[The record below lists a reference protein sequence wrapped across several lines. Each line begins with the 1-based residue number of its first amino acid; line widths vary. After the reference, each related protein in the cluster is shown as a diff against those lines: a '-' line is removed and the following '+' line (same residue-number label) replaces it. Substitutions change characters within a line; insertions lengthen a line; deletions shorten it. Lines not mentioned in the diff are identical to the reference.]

1 MSSIWEEVKNHIK
14 RELPTKS
21 FSLWIN
27 PITVVDQEDDG
38 LTLGCPN
45 RFSRD
50 WVKENY
56 SGIIEEKLA
65 QIGGDKCRLA
75 WKIMPLKRKE
85 HSPGASP
92 GAAQMTLP
100 NLVKNGHAGRRGLN
114 HDFTFDRFV
123 VGKCNEF
130 AYSASKALALGG
142 QWPYNSLFLLSSTG
156 LGKSHLSQSIGHEI
170 LAQNPAIK
178 VLYVTAEDFV
188 NEMVFALK
196 NGRIEEFKGRY
207 RRECDVLLLEEVHFF
222 GGKERTQLELGHTLD
237 VLANERKRII
247 FTSALLPKDIPNMT
261 KRLSSRL
268 TSGIITTLDK
278 PDYETRVKILQKKSS
293 EQGLLL
299 SEEIVRFLAK
309 RLTGDVRQM
318 ESALRC
324 LKAKSELLKVKIDLD
339 LAEEVL
345 SCHVGEER
353 RTSMEDINNL
363 VCRYFRIEPQLLKS
377 KSRKKIHSYPRN
389 IYVYLCRHFTDA
401 TLEDIGK
408 SIDRNHSTVLYA
420 SEVVEHK
427 MKVDTVVKNQVG
439 FLSERLMT
447 AIS

>member
-27 PITVVDQEDDG
+27 PITVIDQRDDD

-50 WVKENY
+50 WVKEKY
-56 SGIIEEKLA
+56 SGLIEEKLA
-65 QIGGDKCRLA
+65 QIGGARCKLA

-85 HSPGASP
+85 RSGGVFSDT
-92 GAAQMTLP
+92 GQMTLP
-100 NLVKNGHAGRRGLN
+100 KLVKNGHAGRRGLN

-130 AYSASKALALGG
+130 AYSASKALVMGG
-142 QWPYNSLFLLSSTG
+142 QWPYNSLFLLSNTG
-156 LGKSHLSQSIGHEI
+156 LGKSHLSQAIGHEI
-170 LAQNPAIK
+170 MARDPSLR

-207 RRECDVLLLEEVHFF
+207 RRGCDVLLLEEVHFF

-247 FTSALLPKDIPNMT
+247 FTSALLPKDIPRMT

-268 TSGIITTLDK
+268 TSGIITTLAK
-278 PDYETRVKILQKKSS
+278 PDHETRVKILQKKAS

-299 SEEIVRFLAK
+299 SEEIIRYLAQ

-324 LKAKSELLKVKIDLD
+324 LKAKSELLKVKIDLN

-345 SCHVGEER
+345 SCHVAEEPG
-353 RTSMEDINNL
+353 TSMEDISKL
-363 VCRYFRIEPQLLKS
+363 VCRYFRIEPHVLKS

-389 IYVYLCRHFTDA
+389 IYVYLCRQYTDA
-401 TLEDIGK
+401 TLEDIGN

-420 SEVVEHK
+420 AEVVEHK
-427 MKVDTVVKNQVG
+427 MKVDNVVKNQIG
-439 FLSERLMT
+439 FLSERLIAGT
-447 AIS
+447 T

>member
-14 RELPTKS
+14 RDLPTKS

-27 PITVVDQEDDG
+27 PITVLDQEDDC

-65 QIGGDKCRLA
+65 QVGGGRCRLA
-75 WKIMPLKRKE
+75 WKIMPLKRKGR
-85 HSPGASP
+85 PPRAFPDAG
-92 GAAQMTLP
+92 QMALP

-142 QWPYNSLFLLSSTG
+142 QWPYNSLFLLSATG
-156 LGKSHLSQSIGHEI
+156 LGKSHLSQAIGHEI
-170 LAQNPAIK
+170 LAQDPAVK
-178 VLYVTAEDFV
+178 VLYATAEDFV

-196 NGRIEEFKGRY
+196 NGRTEEFKGKY
-207 RRECDVLLLEEVHFF
+207 RRGCDVLLLEEVHFF

-237 VLANERKRII
+237 VLSNERKRII

-268 TSGIITTLDK
+268 TSGIITTLNK
-278 PDYETRVKILQKKSS
+278 PDYETRVKILQKKSC

-299 SEEIVRFLAK
+299 SEEMIRFLGK

-318 ESALRC
+318 ESTLRC

-345 SCHVGEER
+345 SCHVGEEQ
-353 RTSMEDINNL
+353 RTSIEDIIKL
-363 VCRYFRIEPQLLKS
+363 VCRYFRIEPQVLKS

-389 IYVYLCRHFTDA
+389 IYVYLCRHYTDA

-408 SIDRNHSTVLYA
+408 SVDRNHSTVLYA
-420 SEVVEHK
+420 SEVVEHR
-427 MKVDTVVKNQVG
+427 MKVDNVVKNQVS
-439 FLSERLMT
+439 FLGERLMAGT
-447 AIS
+447 

>member
-1 MSSIWEEVKNHIK
+1 MNSIWEEVKNHLK

-27 PITVVDQEDDG
+27 PITVLDQKEDS

-56 SGIIEEKLA
+56 SAIIEEKLA
-65 QIGGDKCRLA
+65 QLSGEKYRLA
-75 WKIMPLKRKE
+75 WKIVPLKRKGRA
-85 HSPGASP
+85 PGAYPDS
-92 GAAQMTLP
+92 GQMALP

-114 HDFTFDRFV
+114 YDFTFDRFV

-156 LGKSHLSQSIGHEI
+156 LGKSHLSQAIGHEI
-170 LAQNPAIK
+170 LAQNPAAK
-178 VLYVTAEDFV
+178 VLYATAEDFV

-196 NGRIEEFKGRY
+196 NGRTEEFKSKY
-207 RRECDVLLLEEVHFF
+207 RRGCDVLLLEEVHFF

-247 FTSALLPKDIPNMT
+247 FTSALLPKDIPSMT

-278 PDYETRVKILQKKSS
+278 PDYETRVKILQKKSR
-293 EQGLLL
+293 EQGLVL
-299 SEEIVRFLAK
+299 SEEFIRFLGK

-324 LKAKSELLKVKIDLD
+324 LKAKSELLKVRIDLD

-345 SCHVGEER
+345 SCHVSEEQ
-353 RTSMEDINNL
+353 RTSMEDIIKL
-363 VCRYFRIEPQLLKS
+363 VCRYFRIEPQILRS

-389 IYVYLCRHFTDA
+389 IYIYLCRHFTDA

-420 SEVVEHK
+420 SEVVEHR

-439 FLSERLMT
+439 FLGERLVANT
-447 AIS
+447 P